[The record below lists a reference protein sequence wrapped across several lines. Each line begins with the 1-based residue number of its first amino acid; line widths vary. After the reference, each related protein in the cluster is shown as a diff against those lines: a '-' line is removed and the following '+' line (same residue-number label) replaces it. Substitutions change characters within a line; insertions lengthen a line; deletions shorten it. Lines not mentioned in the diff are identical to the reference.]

1 MKIVVPASAR
11 QDLFFEEKYVKLLT
25 RRFKKDS
32 EVSGYAE

>member
-1 MKIVVPASAR
+1 MKIIVPAGAP
-11 QDLFFEEKYVKLLT
+11 QDLFFAEKYVKLLA